1 MTHLQLLKKLS
12 PAPST
17 LLRML
22 MPCFQYP
29 VSLCFF
35 FFFRGFLWCEEYP
48 GSNLVDFLYATGSPY
63 CDFVVL
69 VLSYPPQTAVFVF
82 VTIHLKIIN
91 SSQHNK
97 NNQRR
102 IIQGTSVRS
111 TKPFIL
117 FFLLIFLFACF
128 TYLLLKK
135 TWQFFKS
142 EIDFVAKLVKAC
154 DC

>member
-22 MPCFQYP
+22 MPCFKYP
-29 VSLCFF
+29 VLLC
-35 FFFRGFLWCEEYP
+35 FFRGFLWCEEYSR
-48 GSNLVDFLYATGSPY
+48 SNLVDFLYATGSPY

-102 IIQGTSVRS
+102 IIQKTSVRS
-111 TKPFIL
+111 NKPFIL

-128 TYLLLKK
+128 TYLLLN
-135 TWQFFKS
+135 KS
-142 EIDFVAKLVKAC
+142 
-154 DC
+154 